1 MTDQEIDGATEEL
14 YQEYW
19 DVHVDMMNQ
28 GHNPIEIAAII
39 IAQGLILY
47 KTALS
52 AEEYD
57 EMVDSISDLRYN
69 IKELKPDQEN
79 LH

>member
-1 MTDQEIDGATEEL
+1 MTDQEIDDDTEEL

-28 GHNPIEIAAII
+28 GHTPMAIAAII

-52 AEEYD
+52 AKEYD

-69 IKELKPDQEN
+69 VKELKLDQED

>member
-1 MTDQEIDGATEEL
+1 MTEKELDEATEEL
-14 YQEYW
+14 YQKYW
-19 DVHVDMMNQ
+19 EVHVSMMEQ
-28 GHNPIEIAAII
+28 DHNPIEIAAILV
-39 IAQGLILY
+39 AQGLTLY

-52 AEEYD
+52 DEGFH

-69 IKELKPDQEN
+69 IKELKLEQGN